1 MRMDHSF
8 IERTDVIDRYV
19 RGTMPP
25 AERSEFEEHYL
36 DCEDCLEQLELAR
49 SLREG
54 IKVCA
59 AQASVAATQPRLRSS
74 GWFSWRLA
82 TAAAMA
88 VLLISAIPSVILY
101 RSLESTRTELD
112 QETRKADQL
121 INAPLFPPAVYTLS
135 PTRGVQATRTIRIPE
150 SPRWILLAL
159 ELDASQHHGYRAVLR
174 DGTGQT
180 AWTSGDLKADGPD
193 AIGVALP
200 SRILQPGEY
209 TLVLE
214 GRGADGGYVSAAS
227 FPLRAEAAHGASH

>member
-1 MRMDHSF
+1 MDHSL

-36 DCEDCLEQLELAR
+36 DCQECLEQLELAR

-59 AQASVAATQPRLRSS
+59 AQASQGVAAQPRSRSF
-74 GWFSWRLA
+74 GWFGWRLA
-82 TAAAMA
+82 TSAAMA
-88 VLLISAIPSVILY
+88 LLLISAIPSVVLY

-121 INAPLFPPAVYTLS
+121 VNAPLLPPGVYTLS
-135 PTRGVQATRTIRIPE
+135 PTRGAQATRTIRIPH

-159 ELDASQHHGYRAVLR
+159 ELDTSQYHDYRAVLR

-180 AWTSGDLKADGPD
+180 AWSSDELKADGPD

-200 SRILQPGEY
+200 SRILHPGDY
-209 TLVLE
+209 MLVLE
-214 GRGADGGYVSAAS
+214 GHAVDGKYVSAAS
-227 FPLRAEAAHGASH
+227 FPLRAVSSGK

>member
-1 MRMDHSF
+1 MDHSF
-8 IERTDVIDRYV
+8 IERADIIDRYV

-36 DCEDCLEQLELAR
+36 DCEECLEQLELAR

-59 AQASVAATQPRLRSS
+59 AQESHGVASQPRSRWF

-82 TAAAMA
+82 TTAAMA
-88 VLLISAIPSVILY
+88 VLLISAIPSVVLY
-101 RSLESTRTELD
+101 RSLERTRTELD
-112 QETRKADQL
+112 QETHKADQL
-121 INAPLFPPAVYTLS
+121 INAPLLPPAVYTLS
-135 PTRGVQATRTIRIPE
+135 PTRGAQATRTIRIPE

-159 ELDASQHHGYRAVLR
+159 ELDTSQYHDYRAVLR
-174 DGTGQT
+174 DGTGQA

-209 TLVLE
+209 TLLLE
-214 GRGADGGYVSAAS
+214 GRAADGRYVSAAS
-227 FPLRAEAAHGASH
+227 FPLRAVGHQ

>member
-1 MRMDHSF
+1 MSMDHSL
-8 IERTDVIDRYV
+8 IERTDMIDRYV

-49 SLREG
+49 SFREG

-59 AQASVAATQPRLRSS
+59 AQASKGAATQPRSHS
-74 GWFSWRLA
+74 FDWFSWRLA
-82 TAAAMA
+82 TTAAMA
-88 VLLISAIPSVILY
+88 VLLISAIPSVVLY

-112 QETRKADQL
+112 HETRKADQL
-121 INAPLFPPAVYTLS
+121 VNAPLLPPAVYTLS
-135 PTRGVQATRTIRIPE
+135 PTRGAQATRAIRIPE

-159 ELDASQHHGYRAVLR
+159 ELDTSQYHDYRAVLR
-174 DGTGQT
+174 DGAGQT

-214 GRGADGGYVSAAS
+214 GHAADGGYVSAAS
-227 FPLRAEAAHGASH
+227 FPLRAVSSSK

>member
-1 MRMDHSF
+1 MDHSF

-36 DCEDCLEQLELAR
+36 DCQDCLEQLELAR

-59 AQASVAATQPRLRSS
+59 AHESHGAATQTRSRWF

-82 TAAAMA
+82 TTAALA
-88 VLLISAIPSVILY
+88 VLLISAIPSVVLY

-121 INAPLFPPAVYTLS
+121 VNAPLLPPAVYTLS
-135 PTRGVQATRTIRIPE
+135 PTRGAQATRTIRIPE
-150 SPRWILLAL
+150 SPRWMLLAL
-159 ELDASQHHGYRAVLR
+159 ELDTSQYHDYRAVLQ
-174 DGTGQT
+174 DGSRQA
-180 AWTSGDLKADGPD
+180 AWTSGDLKADSPD

-200 SRILQPGEY
+200 SRILQPGDY
-209 TLVLE
+209 VLVLE
-214 GRGADGGYVSAAS
+214 GQAADGRYVPAAS
-227 FPLRAEAAHGASH
+227 FPLRAEVSK